1 MAIFMRLAGYFYQ
14 DRRGLDLVFCSE
26 LFDTDTRVK
35 KGDDEVGYGVF
46 SLQLR
51 WSLSSM

>member
-1 MAIFMRLAGYFYQ
+1 MAISVRLAVYFYH

-35 KGDDEVGYGVF
+35 KDDDEEG
-46 SLQLR
+46 
-51 WSLSSM
+51 